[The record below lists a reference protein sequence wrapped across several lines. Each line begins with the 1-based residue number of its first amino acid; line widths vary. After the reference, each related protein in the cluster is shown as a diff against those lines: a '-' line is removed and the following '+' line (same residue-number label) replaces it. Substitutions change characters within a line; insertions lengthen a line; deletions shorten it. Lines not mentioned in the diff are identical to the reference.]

1 MKKTKIRNILERIVR
16 ILIKEY
22 KPEKIILFGSYCY
35 GYSDEDSDIDLLII
49 KNTDQKNRVERFVE
63 VKRIIY
69 NQKNKIPISPL
80 ILTTE
85 EINERLKLGDE
96 FLEEI
101 VTKGKVL
108 YESVKHC

>member
-1 MKKTKIRNILERIVR
+1 MKKTKIKNILERTVR

-35 GYSDEDSDIDLLII
+35 ENANEDSDIDLLII
-49 KNTDQKNRVERFVE
+49 KNTDQKNRVDRFVE

-69 NQKNKIPISPL
+69 NSKNKIPISPL
-80 ILTTE
+80 ILTAE
-85 EINERLKLGDE
+85 EINERLKLGDD

-101 VTKGKVL
+101 INKGKVL
-108 YESVKHC
+108 YER